1 MSTKRRNDEQWAALV
16 SAAFDK
22 LVELGSKNSNET
34 ISYSALNNH
43 IADVTGQS
51 PFNLNDVY
59 DRHDLGLLL
68 GEVNDRAHALVG
80 DRLLITSVLSH
91 NGSDDLGGVGFYGY
105 ARTAGLLLPGM
116 DKDQFLIEQEKKV
129 REALREK

>member
-22 LVELGSKNSNET
+22 LVELGRKNYDET
-34 ISYSALNNH
+34 ITYSALNNH
-43 IADVTGQS
+43 IAEVTGQS
-51 PFNLNDVY
+51 PFDLHDVY
-59 DRHDLGLLL
+59 DRHDLGLVL

-80 DRLLITSVLSH
+80 DKVLITSLLLH
-91 NGSDDLGGVGFYGY
+91 KGSDDLGVGFYGY
-105 ARTAGLLLPGM
+105 ARRAGLLLPGM